1 MSETSQVTP
10 FARGATRLTEQIN
23 PATVD
28 IDRMNPLQI
37 VEAMNDQDALVAG
50 AVRAE
55 AVQIAAGIELI
66 ASRLR
71 QDGRL
76 IYIGAGT
83 SGRLAAL
90 DAIELPPTFSIP
102 EDRVIACVAGG
113 VYALGAAAE
122 AAEDDADAG
131 HADIVRLR
139 PDARDVVVAVS
150 ASGRTPYALGGV
162 TAARAAGATSI
173 GIACVKGSPLADI
186 VDVMIAPEVGPEAIA
201 GSTRLKAGTA
211 QKLTLNTLST
221 GAMVL
226 LGKTYG
232 NLMVDVRAANTK
244 LRDRA
249 CAIVAAATGLN
260 IEAASALLM
269 AAEGDT
275 KVAILSGRANL
286 TTDAARALL
295 AARGGDLHA
304 ALESMEPAE

>member
-1 MSETSQVTP
+1 MSETPEKPSVAP
-10 FARGATRLTEQIN
+10 RLTEQIN
-23 PATVD
+23 PATVE
-28 IDRMNPLQI
+28 IDRMSALQI

-55 AVQIAAGIELI
+55 SAQIAAGIELI
-66 ASRLR
+66 ADRLR
-71 QDGRL
+71 QGGRL
-76 IYIGAGT
+76 IYVGAGT

-90 DAIELPPTFSIP
+90 DAIEAPPTFNIA

-122 AAEDDADAG
+122 AAEDDTAAG
-131 HADIVRLR
+131 RADIERLN
-139 PDARDVVVAVS
+139 PDARDVVIGVS

-162 TAARAAGATSI
+162 AAARAAGAATI
-173 GIACVKGSPLADI
+173 GIACVKGSALADV
-186 VDVMIAPEVGPEAIA
+186 VDIMIAPEVGPEAIA

-232 NLMVDVRAANTK
+232 NLMVDVRAANEK

-249 CAIVAAATGLN
+249 RAIVAAATGVN
-260 IEAASALLM
+260 EATAAALLS
-269 AAEGDT
+269 AADGDT
-275 KVAILSGRANL
+275 KVAILSARSNL

-295 AARGGDLHA
+295 AAHGGVLRA
-304 ALESMEPAE
+304 ALESLS

>member
-1 MSETSQVTP
+1 MSEATP
-10 FARGATRLTEQIN
+10 SARGAIRLTEQIN
-23 PATVD
+23 PATVN
-28 IDRMNPLQI
+28 IDRMSPLQI

-55 AVQIAAGIELI
+55 SVQIAAGIELI
-66 ASRLR
+66 AGRLR

-90 DAIELPPTFSIP
+90 DAIELPPTFSIA

-131 HADIVRLR
+131 RADIERLN
-139 PDARDVVVAVS
+139 PEARDVIVAVS

-162 TAARAAGATSI
+162 TAARAAGAASI
-173 GIACVKGSPLADI
+173 GIACVKGSPLAGA

-244 LRDRA
+244 LRGRA
-249 CAIVAAATGLN
+249 CAIIAAVTGVD
-260 IEAASALLM
+260 IETAFALLS
-269 AAEGDT
+269 AADGDT
-275 KVAILSGRANL
+275 KIAILSGSANL

-295 AARGGDLHA
+295 AAHGGDLHA
-304 ALESMEPAE
+304 ALESKESAK